1 MKHTENKRRNTCTF
15 LKRFGI
21 ALAISREQLAPE
33 GVVLEPTLMVVGMNH
48 RTAPLAMRE
57 RFWLA
62 EKRRYEV
69 LRQLSSAEGIEEVV
83 VLCTRCRTEFLV
95 WASEPTLAANS
106 LLQFLSSHGLKLTE
120 WQHFY
125 RLLDNAALSH
135 IFGVASGLDSLFLG
149 EPQIAA
155 QAEGAWQQARTLG
168 STGPF
173 L

>member
-1 MKHTENKRRNTCTF
+1 
-15 LKRFGI
+15 
-21 ALAISREQLAPE
+21 
-33 GVVLEPTLMVVGMNH
+33 MVVGMNH

-83 VLCTRCRTEFLV
+83 VLCTRCHTEFLV

-155 QAEGAWQQARTLG
+155 QVEGAWQQARTLG

-173 L
+173 LNAALAKALDVSKKIRSETGIGKLAISIPTAALQLSREIF